1 MSCFPRPNIPP
12 PPPTAWQSWQP
23 EQQYAQANAAYST
36 SGHAMS
42 CNYTPAQLIVPP
54 MTPPPPYDPVQN
66 QYDYGRQ
73 PSRAFYLRPVQG
85 EQRAHVP
92 AEAIARQDGR
102 LRSKA
107 SAWASTVDLSQV
119 YQNKRTLH
127 QEQQAWQSSVNLSAP
142 PLPTRPAPRRNDCPL
157 VQAMNQGSALCD
169 RVATVAARVN
179 DVFASIDDSGS
190 DSDDGPT
197 EAIRELMTINENGG
211 TSRSKT
217 SSLVDFRKTW
227 MYANSRL
234 PPFMLPMKIYI
245 PTWQIICMAAQASS
259 DVYRR
264 PRRGERE
271 DFVEAD
277 WQRGT
282 KAMVIKT
289 RPLDDKNIIV
299 LAIRGSKTW
308 NPVDWAINFRTL
320 PTEPTGFLDD
330 TGNAVHAGFL
340 QIARAMIA
348 PVASRLR
355 SMLEQSYTRGPPS
368 LILTGHS
375 AGGAVASLLFT
386 HMMSTAVQSELNDL
400 TGFFKRVHCITFG
413 TPPVSFLPL
422 QKPSG
427 KQYERNVF
435 LHFANEGDVVVR
447 ADRSYMSTIVR
458 IVAAP
463 SPMSNP
469 TTTNTLRKYASRQ
482 TLKGGYQAGNQYQP
496 PRWEVPP
503 ATLSN
508 AGRMVLLREKPGS
521 KRRAVEAVQVT
532 DEELRDVIFGDPE
545 MHRMELYKQRID
557 ELAVAA
563 VTGRSDG

>member
-1 MSCFPRPNIPP
+1 MNHSSFQQPPR
-12 PPPTAWQSWQP
+12 TTQSWQFP
-23 EQQYAQANAAYST
+23 HHQQQQHVYGDAAYTYSHVRPHGQYIDDMST
-36 SGHAMS
+36 PMS
-42 CNYTPAQLIVPP
+42 
-54 MTPPPPYDPVQN
+54 PPPQYDPYRN
-66 QYDYGRQ
+66 DYDYGQQ
-73 PSRAFYLRPVQG
+73 PSRAFYLQPVQS
-85 EQRAHVP
+85 QQQLYVP
-92 AEAIARQDGR
+92 AETIARPDGR
-102 LRSKA
+102 LRRKA
-107 SAWASTVDLSQV
+107 SAWASTLDLSQAPARPP
-119 YQNKRTLH
+119 QW
-127 QEQQAWQSSVNLSAP
+127 QQQQRKAWQSSADLSAP
-142 PLPTRPAPRRNDCPL
+142 PLPTRPAARRSECPL

-169 RVATVAARVN
+169 RVASVAARVN
-179 DVFASIDDSGS
+179 EVFSRIDEQDHDHDEELAETTRG
-190 DSDDGPT
+190 
-197 EAIRELMTINENGG
+197 LMTIKETEDGG
-211 TSRSKT
+211 TGKYT
-217 SSLVDFRKTW
+217 SMVDFRKTW
-227 MYANSRL
+227 LYANSRL

-264 PRRGERE
+264 PQRDERE

-289 RPLDDKNIIV
+289 RPVDDKNIIV

-320 PTEPTGFLDD
+320 PTEPLGFLDD
-330 TGNAVHAGFL
+330 AGNAVHAGFL
-340 QIARAMIA
+340 QIARAMVA
-348 PVASRLR
+348 PVAARLR
-355 SMLEQSYTRGPPS
+355 SMLEQSYSRGPPT

-375 AGGAVASLLFT
+375 AGGAVASLLFM
-386 HMMSTAVQSELNDL
+386 HMMATTLSSELNDL
-400 TGFFKRVHCITFG
+400 TGFFKRIHCITFG

-463 SPMSNP
+463 SPMSTPN
-469 TTTNTLRKYASRQ
+469 TTNMLRKHMSRQ
-482 TLKGGYQAGNQYQP
+482 TLKGGYQAGNKYQP

-521 KRRAVEAVQVT
+521 SRRRAIEAVQVT

-545 MHRMELYKQRID
+545 MHRMELYKRRID
-557 ELAVAA
+557 ELAIAA
-563 VTGRSDG
+563 VTGRGVG

>member
-1 MSCFPRPNIPP
+1 MPGDY
-12 PPPTAWQSWQP
+12 TQSQM
-23 EQQYAQANAAYST
+23 
-36 SGHAMS
+36 H
-42 CNYTPAQLIVPP
+42 VP

-66 QYDYGRQ
+66 QYDYGQQ
-73 PSRAFYLRPVQG
+73 PSRAFYLRPVQSQ
-85 EQRAHVP
+85 QRVHVP

-102 LRSKA
+102 LRRQA
-107 SAWASTVDLSQV
+107 SAWASTVDLGQV
-119 YQNKRTLH
+119 YQNTGS
-127 QEQQAWQSSVNLSAP
+127 QQQAWQSSVNLSAP
-142 PLPTRPAPRRNDCPL
+142 PLPTRPAPRQNDCPL

-169 RVATVAARVN
+169 RVANVAARVN
-179 DVFASIDDSGS
+179 DVFARIDDSERE
-190 DSDDGPT
+190 SDDELE
-197 EAIRELMTINENGG
+197 EATGGLMTINENEP
-211 TSRSKT
+211 TSRSK
-217 SSLVDFRKTW
+217 SSPLVDFKKTW

-289 RPLDDKNIIV
+289 RPVDDKNIIV

-320 PTEPTGFLDD
+320 PTEPSGFLDD

-340 QIARAMIA
+340 QIARAMVA

-355 SMLEQSYTRGPPS
+355 SMLEQSYARGPPS

-375 AGGAVASLLFT
+375 AGGAVASLLFM
-386 HMMSTAVQSELNDL
+386 HMMSTSFESELNDL

-427 KQYERNVF
+427 KRYERNIF

-463 SPMSNP
+463 SPMSTP

-482 TLKGGYQAGNQYQP
+482 TMKGGYQPGNKYQP

-508 AGRMVLLREKPGS
+508 AGRMVLLRERPGS
-521 KRRAVEAVQVT
+521 RRRAIEAVQVT

-563 VTGRSDG
+563 VTGRDDG